1 MNLKR
6 KEYTEVL
13 MDELIKQISAKTGIS
28 EAQAK
33 QAVEMTLDFVKERL
47 PEPYGSQLDSIL
59 EGDMGGLGNLASGLG
74 GMFGKK

>member
-1 MNLKR
+1 
-6 KEYTEVL
+6 

-33 QAVEMTLDFVKERL
+33 QAVEMTLSFVKDKL
-47 PEPYGSQLDSIL
+47 PEPYGSQLDSVL
-59 EGDMGGLGNLASGLG
+59 KGDLGGLGNIASGLG

>member
-1 MNLKR
+1 
-6 KEYTEVL
+6 
-13 MDELIKQISAKTGIS
+13 MDELVKQITDKTGIS

-33 QAVEMTLDFVKERL
+33 QAIEMTLDFVKGKL

-59 EGDMGGLGNLASGLG
+59 EGDLGGLGNIAGGLG

>member
-1 MNLKR
+1 
-6 KEYTEVL
+6 
-13 MDELIKQISAKTGIS
+13 MDELIKQIAAKTGIS

-33 QAVEMTLDFVKERL
+33 QAVEMTLDFVKEKL

-59 EGDMGGLGNLASGLG
+59 EGDLGSLGNIASGLG

>member
-1 MNLKR
+1 
-6 KEYTEVL
+6 
-13 MDELIKQISAKTGIS
+13 MDELAKQIAAKTGIS

-33 QAVEMTLDFVKERL
+33 QAMEMTLDFVKEKL

-59 EGDMGGLGNLASGLG
+59 EGDLGGVGNITKGLG